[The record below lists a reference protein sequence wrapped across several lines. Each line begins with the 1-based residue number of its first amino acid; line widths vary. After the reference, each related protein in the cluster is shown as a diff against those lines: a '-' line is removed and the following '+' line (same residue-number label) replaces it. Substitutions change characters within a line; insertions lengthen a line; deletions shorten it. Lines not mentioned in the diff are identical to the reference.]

1 MVAAA
6 VLNRAYRPAV
16 RTVRPTPTT
25 PVRECERTPA
35 LFDLPEPA
43 PVEAD
48 ANPLVGTDDGYITL
62 DAVADEASATARF
75 ARAAKRAVGACERCP
90 FLQQCQRETTEQ
102 LFAGQRPQ
110 TEVRGAVAFD
120 AEGLPADA
128 VHHIPRRRDLDQ
140 FTLDVELELTGVR
153 HDPRTD
159 WVPADLEPVGA
170 HDPYAVRI
178 ALDERRT
185 DTVVTQSYLDAKPT
199 ASADGRIVLSYTD
212 EIALLRTGLTDGLV
226 TKNRLK
232 QVLDTKWEKVAE
244 LAHILGFAPEGK
256 YAPSPWAQRRRS
268 LAAAD
273 SQAAAAMA
281 AAAHREQYARDL
293 TAIRRNVDH
302 DRILDLAD
310 RSHTTIFSGPTPLSS
325 RVRRTTLV
333 SHRSEAL
340 SRFAHR

>member
-1 MVAAA
+1 MVAA
-6 VLNRAYRPAV
+6 VLSRTHRPAA
-16 RTVRPTPTT
+16 RTARPTPPI
-25 PVRECERTPA
+25 PVRECDRRPE

-43 PVEAD
+43 RVEAA
-48 ANPLVGTDDGYITL
+48 ANPLAGTDDGFITL
-62 DAVADEASATARF
+62 DAVTEESAATARF
-75 ARAAKRAVGACERCP
+75 ARAAKKAVGACERCP

-120 AEGLPADA
+120 AEGLPAKA
-128 VHHIPRRRDLDQ
+128 VHNSPRRRDLDQ
-140 FTLDVELELTGVR
+140 LTLDVELDLTGVR

-159 WVPADLEPVGA
+159 WVPAELEPVGT
-170 HDPYAVRI
+170 HDPYAIRI
-178 ALDERRT
+178 ALDEQRT
-185 DTVVTQSYLDAKPT
+185 DTVVTQSYLDAKP
-199 ASADGRIVLSYTD
+199 AAKADGRIVLSYTD
-212 EIALLRTGLTDGLV
+212 EIALLRAGLTDGLV

-256 YAPSPWAQRRRS
+256 YSPSPWAQRRRS

-273 SQAAAAMA
+273 SQASAAAA
-281 AAAHREQYARDL
+281 TAAHREQYARDL
-293 TAIRRNVDH
+293 AAIRRNIDH

-310 RSHTTIFSGPTPLSS
+310 RSHVAIFGGPTPLSS

-333 SHRSEAL
+333 GHRSEAL